1 MSESTDCLDR
11 ILNEVKQM
19 VKKAKQ
25 KLKENKN
32 NETT

>member
-32 NETT
+32 NDK

>member
-25 KLKENKN
+25 KLKEKKN
-32 NETT
+32 NDK